1 MQNLGDSAPVRL
13 PVDMDLHVKESAP
26 HCVSRKVNVLPL
38 SGNLFN
44 PNDIAKFEIPVG
56 VGGQY
61 LDTTQTYLYF
71 RVKNVDPANIPLFVD
86 HNASSFIQKIEVYSS
101 SMLLETINAYNLL
114 YSTMLD
120 TQTGALDR
128 QTYQSQIL
136 GTDQDINNVVN
147 TSRGGIQIVG
157 GQTVAFVLPLFS
169 GVIGTGNSKNLPIGD
184 LTDLRLEITWET
196 NANACLTPTSTSIST
211 NIWQIVQAEL
221 ALQVLQMDHDVDR
234 MIHDSHRGSPIMI
247 SAETYRNY
255 NTVLNASQ
263 ASDSTI
269 VPLKF
274 TSVKSLFGAYRL
286 ATNLNT
292 FGNASIS
299 SRRNPFAS
307 SGGSAAQAQLL
318 CGNMYLPQIPMR
330 TPAEIFGEYSKA
342 WHTLGN
348 VNNKTV
354 ISKQTYDQ
362 ANEPGTAIMTNTSL
376 NNQNN
381 NYIVTTTA
389 NAGEL
394 QTFYPHNLVVGQ
406 AIYYNYGTALG
417 ATTKLNNN
425 TMYWVVGVSSPYT
438 FYVGASAGGSKVA
451 VDVSTAGGSAFTFLS
466 QFIVSITASTGSGT
480 SFVPGTITTNL
491 PHGLSIGSQISY
503 TGTAAGGLT
512 PAGGSNTGIY
522 YVVAVP
528 APNQLQLSATLG
540 GTAIASTAVQVNVA
554 PTVGYSFVS
563 YIPPQVV
570 YNTSPSFAW
579 GINTDAFYQQSA
591 LSMSGT
597 NTQSGNVFWNATYSA
612 PTPTGGH
619 RLDIFAHYDMILI
632 IDPVSKQM
640 TVKY

>member
-56 VGGQY
+56 VAGQY
-61 LDTTQTYLYF
+61 LDTSQSYLYF
-71 RVKNVDPANIPLFVD
+71 RVKNVDPANVPLFVD
-86 HNASSFIQKIEVYSS
+86 HNAASFIQKIEVYSS
-101 SMLLETINAYNLL
+101 SMLIETINAYNVL

-136 GTDQDINNVVN
+136 GTDQDVNNVVN
-147 TSRGGIQIVG
+147 TSRGGIQIVAT
-157 GQTVAFVLPLFS
+157 QTVAFALPLFS

-234 MIHDSHRGSPIMI
+234 MIHDSHRGNPIMI

-263 ASDSTI
+263 GSDSTI
-269 VPLKF
+269 IPLKF
-274 TSVKSLFGAYRL
+274 TSVKSLFGQYRL
-286 ATNLNT
+286 ANNLNT
-292 FGNASIS
+292 FTNASIS

-307 SGGSAAQAQLL
+307 SGGSVPQAQLL
-318 CGNMYLPQIPMR
+318 CGNLYLPQIPMR
-330 TPAEIFGEYSKA
+330 TPSEIFTEYSKA

-354 ISKQTYDQ
+354 INRQTYDQ
-362 ANEPGTAIMTNTSL
+362 ANEPGTAYMTNLANPNINGNT
-376 NNQNN
+376 
-381 NYIVTTTA
+381 IVATTITT
-389 NAGEL
+389 NII
-394 QTFYPHNLVVGQ
+394 QTNYPHGLVVGQ
-406 AIYYNYGTALG
+406 AIYYTG
-417 ATTKLNNN
+417 ATTSTNLTTN
-425 TMYWVVGVSSPYT
+425 TMFWVVAVQSPYIFQLST
-438 FYVGASAGGSKVA
+438 TPGGAAISIVASATGS
-451 VDVSTAGGSAFTFLS
+451 LS
-466 QFIVSITASTGSGT
+466 YLVQFIVSFNATGN
-480 SFVPGTITTNL
+480 VITTSI
-491 PHGLSIGSQISY
+491 PHGLGVGSQIYY
-503 TGTAAGGLT
+503 TGANAGGLT
-512 PAGGSNTGIY
+512 QNTIY
-522 YVVAVP
+522 YVLSVP
-528 APNQLQLSATLG
+528 APNQFTVSTTFG
-540 GTAIASTAVQVNVA
+540 GTVSTLTTAQLATTPV
-554 PTVGYSFVS
+554 VGYSFTS
-563 YIPPQVV
+563 YLPPQPI

-612 PTPTGGH
+612 TTPSGGH